1 LLKEGLKLI
10 EIDGASLASLN
21 LSCRMVYRFGRKK
34 GAKQPDNQCKIWA
47 ENKFLVNVGNRTND
61 YG

>member
-1 LLKEGLKLI
+1 LLKKGLELI
-10 EIDGASLASLN
+10 EIDSASLVALN

-34 GAKQPDNQCKIWA
+34 RAKQPDNQCKKWA